1 MENTKINTGK
11 HINTH
16 PWIKMYITLKHKWLS
31 KTIIVLIQN
40 HPINI
45 KTAIKPIVF
54 TTLLFR
60 PTTKLIL
67 GRH

>member
-1 MENTKINTGK
+1 
-11 HINTH
+11 
-16 PWIKMYITLKHKWLS
+16 MYITLKHKWLS

-40 HPINI
+40 HPVNI
-45 KTAIKPIVF
+45 KTAINPIVF